1 MEVVRLLQAYACDW
15 YHFCCTLLM
24 PYLRGDVDRDGVMYA
39 AVTGGHLLHF
49 NGEGNKILVIGDDIY
64 HWRLKEHQ
72 EFEESFK
79 HESEKPKHTG

>member
-1 MEVVRLLQAYACDW
+1 
-15 YHFCCTLLM
+15 
-24 PYLRGDVDRDGVMYA
+24 MYA